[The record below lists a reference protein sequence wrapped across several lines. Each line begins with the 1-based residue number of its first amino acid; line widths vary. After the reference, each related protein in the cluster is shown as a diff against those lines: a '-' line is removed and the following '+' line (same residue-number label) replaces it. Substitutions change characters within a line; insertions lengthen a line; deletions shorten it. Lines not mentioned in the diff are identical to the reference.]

1 MCVCVCV
8 YVCVYV
14 CTCVYVYVCVCM
26 CACVRVCASVCA
38 CVHTCMCMCVCMCV
52 CSRETITN
60 KTLRIIIN
68 DFIVRNYR
76 KQITLFVLPHII
88 VVESYR
94 ISMSNI
100 CSKPKLV
107 FILRWFISVWL
118 INDSRVLSINVSN
131 LAFKRLGNKKC
142 MYKFSFQYVCGHILQ
157 TGFRS
162 IF

>member
-1 MCVCVCV
+1 MHSCQYVCIWMCVCVCVCV
-8 YVCVYV
+8 YVCM
-14 CTCVYVYVCVCM
+14 CVCM
-26 CACVRVCASVCA
+26 CVRAYMCTCACVCVRACGCVRPCVRVYIRACVCA
-38 CVHTCMCMCVCMCV
+38 CVCV

-107 FILRWFISVWL
+107 FILR
-118 INDSRVLSINVSN
+118 
-131 LAFKRLGNKKC
+131 
-142 MYKFSFQYVCGHILQ
+142 
-157 TGFRS
+157 
-162 IF
+162 

>member
-1 MCVCVCV
+1 MCVCVCVCV
-8 YVCVYV
+8 YVRICVRV
-14 CTCVYVYVCVCM
+14 RVYVCVR
-26 CACVRVCASVCA
+26 AGVCVRVFVCTY
-38 CVHTCMCMCVCMCV
+38 VRVYVRMYVYV

-107 FILRWFISVWL
+107 FILR
-118 INDSRVLSINVSN
+118 
-131 LAFKRLGNKKC
+131 
-142 MYKFSFQYVCGHILQ
+142 
-157 TGFRS
+157 
-162 IF
+162 